1 MAFFNFNA
9 DGTSTRT
16 GGFGAAA
23 NLAASA
29 TTANN
34 VHAII
39 NGTASAVDVDW
50 NLSSTDG
57 VRFWALPSPS
67 AGGTI
72 SDRHASDHGASDV
85 NADFEGLDGGARL
98 TGTLQAGATLL
109 FAFNNNGNEVTAV
122 LGADDT
128 FTARHGTVAAQGGDV
143 YVERVDA

>member
-1 MAFFNFNA
+1 MAFYNFNA
-9 DGTSTRT
+9 DGSSTRT
-16 GGFGAAA
+16 GTFGAAA

-39 NGTASAVDVDW
+39 NGTPSAIDVDW

-57 VRFWALPSPS
+57 VRFWRLPSP
-67 AGGTI
+67 ANGGTVTAH
-72 SDRHASDHGASDV
+72 HASDHGASSV
-85 NADFEGLDGGARL
+85 YADFEGLDGGARL

-109 FAFNNNGNEVTAV
+109 FAFNNSGNAVTAV
-122 LGADDT
+122 LGSDDL

-143 YVERVDA
+143 FIERVDA